1 VPNLHLMA
9 LNVTGGPLEFDA
21 VVNIDEGL
29 KNVNKL
35 GDAFNSIGDKTKK
48 NTFIDSFVQSLKE
61 NIKSLGTQ
69 VTDIKSKI
77 KELESQPIG
86 KQDFQGIKNLNDQLK
101 QTETAVQFLTQL
113 TDNLGEL
120 PKSFNESTT
129 GAGRLQ
135 TQLRVLR
142 DDLAKLKVEGKD
154 ASPEFASKLE
164 EATHLEHALHNVNKE
179 LELQASNVAGVE
191 ALKQGFQGLIGGAEA
206 FAGAMGLITN
216 DREQAEVIIKNLIS
230 LQSILNGVE
239 EIGVVLDKNSALN
252 VYLLGLQRKF
262 AGKAAIEQA
271 AGTEVMAAA
280 EAEGVA
286 ATEAATVA
294 QVELNAAMLA
304 NPVGAILVGIVALYG
319 AYEILSNTLFKASD
333 AERSRAAT
341 QKALQEAED
350 KAADATAEEEGKLN
364 ILIATAK
371 NKILSDEKRIDAISV
386 LRSQYPQY
394 LSNLSLENVYT
405 KEASEAIEKQ
415 IDLIKAKALAQAAE
429 QVYIDSLKEQI
440 KARNALN
447 EAVTKKS
454 GFFDFSDPIGKVKDL
469 QESTEKVNGAFT
481 SFKDIQDDLAKK
493 MGNSTDEI
501 NSQALAWE
509 NMGESIKSASVQ
521 INSIINQGVTSVD
534 KILKD
539 LHKQFDQKDF
549 DASKK
554 RITEL
559 YQYEVDKTREGTTAN
574 LKTRLDMQKA
584 LLAYEKTNP
593 ILFQNGNPVSEL
605 IDPKAHAEAL
615 KILGDLQKGITGLND
630 QLTET
635 ALQNATAGANALVLA
650 LQAAGL
656 QGSEK
661 YFNAQAVALKKAAI
675 EQIVQAKDNAGKIRE
690 INAKLQLDLV
700 NLDKERQKQQLEN
713 EKSILQTRLNFIKQ
727 GTDEELQLRLQMIDV
742 STKEELLQV
751 GKNQDKI
758 NEINSTAE
766 KSKADLRKK
775 FAIEVAE
782 TETNIR
788 IAQIETQLAAV
799 QSGTDEELN
808 LKKQLIDQKAK
819 LDIQEKTAQ
828 IKNERLL
835 AATIGEIN
843 AQTLRDKRKLEDD
856 FVNDLLSRQFKLF
869 DQQESSNN
877 LKNDFVINDP
887 RSTNTQKANA
897 ELDKLQAAGLKLQK
911 EINAIS
917 NQIASNRGDITV
929 LGAQLDELQNK
940 QDQNKNDQAIQ
951 KFKVTLAELDD
962 MQKRATAVSASFKSM
977 ADGVGIFNQ
986 GLGQALGTLSQMADS
1001 ASGLV
1006 KSLAEFQANQKK
1018 NGGSGDFATQLSN
1031 VSGIVS
1037 ALVTAAKI
1045 IRELFNEVKKKITEA
1060 TATINDFNAGL
1071 ITGEQEYQAMLR
1083 DRERQTVLLNK
1094 LTIDGLK
1101 AQQDLLEKQKKTNQQ
1116 AFDDLLAQLQ
1126 KETFVK
1132 GKTLDSNVLNLLF
1145 GKDSAAKDITASL
1158 AGKTFD
1164 QLQELFTKGE
1174 LVGRAKDLFEQLQK
1188 LKQEGVD
1195 IDQQLVDLKEK
1206 AAETFTG
1213 TTAAAITDALA
1224 QGFADGKRF
1233 PADFA
1238 GDFEDMLRAAII
1250 NSLKFKYLEGPVKD
1264 LFDQFAAS
1272 TESGG
1277 QLTKQEI
1284 EDLRNKYNAII
1295 KNAGAQFDQL
1305 QQIAGLNFAST
1316 STTQQNTLTGA
1327 FRTMSEDTGNLLA
1340 GQFGAVRI
1348 AQLQLVDVAKISNNH
1363 LYAIETNTFNTV
1375 VELRTVVSILRDSVT
1390 GAARL
1395 KVTI

>member
-1 VPNLHLMA
+1 M
-9 LNVTGGPLEFDA
+9 E
-21 VVNIDEGL
+21 
-29 KNVNKL
+29 KL
-35 GDAFNSIGDKTKK
+35 A
-48 NTFIDSFVQSLKE
+48 
-61 NIKSLGTQ
+61 
-69 VTDIKSKI
+69 
-77 KELESQPIG
+77 
-86 KQDFQGIKNLNDQLK
+86 
-101 QTETAVQFLTQL
+101 
-113 TDNLGEL
+113 
-120 PKSFNESTT
+120 
-129 GAGRLQ
+129 
-135 TQLRVLR
+135 
-142 DDLAKLKVEGKD
+142 
-154 ASPEFASKLE
+154 
-164 EATHLEHALHNVNKE
+164 
-179 LELQASNVAGVE
+179 
-191 ALKQGFQGLIGGAEA
+191 
-206 FAGAMGLITN
+206 
-216 DREQAEVIIKNLIS
+216 
-230 LQSILNGVE
+230 
-239 EIGVVLDKNSALN
+239 
-252 VYLLGLQRKF
+252 
-262 AGKAAIEQA
+262 
-271 AGTEVMAAA
+271 
-280 EAEGVA
+280 
-286 ATEAATVA
+286 
-294 QVELNAAMLA
+294 
-304 NPVGAILVGIVALYG
+304 
-319 AYEILSNTLFKASD
+319 
-333 AERSRAAT
+333 
-341 QKALQEAED
+341 
-350 KAADATAEEEGKLN
+350 
-364 ILIATAK
+364 
-371 NKILSDEKRIDAISV
+371 
-386 LRSQYPQY
+386 
-394 LSNLSLENVYT
+394 
-405 KEASEAIEKQ
+405 
-415 IDLIKAKALAQAAE
+415 
-429 QVYIDSLKEQI
+429 
-440 KARNALN
+440 
-447 EAVTKKS
+447 
-454 GFFDFSDPIGKVKDL
+454 
-469 QESTEKVNGAFT
+469 
-481 SFKDIQDDLAKK
+481 
-493 MGNSTDEI
+493 
-501 NSQALAWE
+501 
-509 NMGESIKSASVQ
+509 
-521 INSIINQGVTSVD
+521 
-534 KILKD
+534 
-539 LHKQFDQKDF
+539 
-549 DASKK
+549 
-554 RITEL
+554 
-559 YQYEVDKTREGTTAN
+559 
-574 LKTRLDMQKA
+574 
-584 LLAYEKTNP
+584 
-593 ILFQNGNPVSEL
+593 
-605 IDPKAHAEAL
+605 
-615 KILGDLQKGITGLND
+615 
-630 QLTET
+630 
-635 ALQNATAGANALVLA
+635 
-650 LQAAGL
+650 
-656 QGSEK
+656 
-661 YFNAQAVALKKAAI
+661 
-675 EQIVQAKDNAGKIRE
+675 
-690 INAKLQLDLV
+690 LDLV

-713 EKSILQTRLNFIKQ
+713 EKSILQTRLNFVKQ

-843 AQTLRDKRKLEDD
+843 AQTLRDKRKLEDE

-962 MQKRATAVSASFKSM
+962 MQKRASAVSAAFKSM